1 MAIYFQG
8 SEEHWY
14 YFRGGGEQ
22 AHSFEDLGNPAKK
35 QKQNKVKASILF
47 DLKKKSSTSG
57 GIAPQ
62 TLC

>member
-35 QKQNKVKASILF
+35 LKQNKVKPPFCLI
-47 DLKKKSSTSG
+47 
-57 GIAPQ
+57 
-62 TLC
+62 